1 MQCPY
6 PTTCE
11 PFGSV
16 IVALHFAVSPKATV
30 AAALFVITIEALP
43 VKLSGCPAFADIF
56 AYSPANAQTNIAI
69 IAIYSLLIYFL
80 RIRVAGI
87 GLRWMS
93 FEFPYFGDISTL
105 LPHIVA

>member
-16 IVALHFAVSPKATV
+16 IVALHCAVAPDAE
-30 AAALFVITIEALP
+30 AALLVITIDALP
-43 VKLSGCPAFADIF
+43 VKLPGCPAFADMF
-56 AYSPANAQTNIAI
+56 SNPANAQTNIAI

-80 RIRVAGI
+80 
-87 GLRWMS
+87 
-93 FEFPYFGDISTL
+93 
-105 LPHIVA
+105 

>member
-1 MQCPY
+1 MPEMQCPY
-6 PTTCE
+6 PTTRE

-16 IVALHFAVSPKATV
+16 IVALHCAVSWF
-30 AAALFVITIEALP
+30 ALPLLVITIEALP

-56 AYSPANAQTNIAI
+56 ASSPANAQTNIAI